1 MSKMS
6 SSYRAAKRNGGGDEL
21 VSKKLEKS
29 SISNPV
35 NEEMEGRKFAFGKD
49 NNDETSQFRSS
60 MRKEYE
66 QKDKDLKNTM
76 DKSLMKSKINYLE
89 SRERKLGGKEAVSK
103 KIKTKERI
111 NKAMPWVAGTGVMAG
126 VGKMIYD
133 EIQRQKKVEK

>member
-6 SSYRAAKRNGGGDEL
+6 SSYRAAKRGGGDEL

-35 NEEMEGRKFAFGKD
+35 NEEMESRKFAFGKD

-66 QKDKDLKNTM
+66 QKDKDLRNTM

-89 SRERKLGGKEAVSK
+89 SRERKLGGKEAVTK
-103 KIKTKERI
+103 KIKTKEKV
-111 NKAMPWVAGTGVMAG
+111 NKALPWVAGGAVLAG
-126 VGKMIYD
+126 VAKMIYD
-133 EIQRQKKVEK
+133 VKEGQKKIGK